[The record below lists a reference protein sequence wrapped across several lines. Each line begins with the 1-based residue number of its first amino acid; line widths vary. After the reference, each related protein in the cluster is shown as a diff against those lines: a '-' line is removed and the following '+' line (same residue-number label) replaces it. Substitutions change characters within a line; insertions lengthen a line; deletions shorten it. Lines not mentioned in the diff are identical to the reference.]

1 MFFILSSRNHSGILP
16 LSEADHVLLSPLKR
30 KRELFGS
37 VIELVNHADSAKATL
52 IVSARG
58 YGNSRM
64 PLAGRLYGYEIT
76 AREKQGGQTLPM
88 PELVIRKTF
97 DLSGTEKFQGLG
109 R

>member
-37 VIELVNHADSAKATL
+37 VIEIANHADSAKVTL

-58 YGNSRM
+58 YGNSKI
-64 PLAGRLYGYEIT
+64 PLAGKLYGYEIT
-76 AREKQGGQTLPM
+76 TRENQGEKM